1 MELRLKRNLC
11 GVSPHT
17 LRSFFEK
24 KLHQKTFKF
33 YSAAI
38 IVAGSVIFPVTALA
52 AATAGLAR

>member
-1 MELRLKRNLC
+1 MEKKKEVFVGRL
-11 GVSPHT
+11 PHT